1 MIKVL
6 VVDDEI
12 DVCDFVKNFFEE
24 RNYRVFM
31 ALGGSEALRILRK
44 EKPDLILL
52 DIKMK
57 EMDGIQTLERIRKI
71 DKNVKIIMVSALEDQ
86 DKMEAAKKLG
96 ASKYITKPLVLEELE
111 SAVKAHVK
119 EGKNV

>member
-1 MIKVL
+1 MIKIL

>member
-1 MIKVL
+1 MVKIL

-24 RNYRVFM
+24 RNCRVFM
-31 ALGGSEALRILRK
+31 ALSGSEALRILRK

-57 EMDGIQTLERIRKI
+57 EMDGIQTLERIRKV
-71 DKNVKIIMVSALEDQ
+71 DKNVKVIMVSALEDR